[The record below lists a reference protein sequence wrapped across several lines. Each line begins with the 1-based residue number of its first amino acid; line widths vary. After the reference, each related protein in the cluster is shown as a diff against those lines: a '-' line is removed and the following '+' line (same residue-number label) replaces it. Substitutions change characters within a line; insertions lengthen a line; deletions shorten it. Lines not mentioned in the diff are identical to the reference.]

1 MDEKVAADKRSALV
15 IIDVQKAWDDPL
27 LGHRN
32 NPDAE
37 DKIADLIRE
46 FRGHGL
52 KIIHV
57 RHFSYDERSPFRP
70 DLQTFEFKDQ
80 ALPAEGEMIIT
91 KRVNSAF
98 IGTDLDVILRR
109 LDLRR
114 IFVTGLTTD
123 HCVSATVRMAGNMGF
138 ETYLVEDACATFDR
152 RDTMGGVIPA
162 ETVHRVNLAS
172 IDGEFG
178 KVIRSADI
186 SYK

>member
-1 MDEKVAADKRSALV
+1 MDKKVATDKRSALLV
-15 IIDVQKAWDDPL
+15 IDVQKAWDDPG

-32 NPDAE
+32 NPNAE
-37 DKIADLIRE
+37 YRTADLIRE
-46 FRGHGL
+46 FRDHGL

-70 DLQTFEFKDQ
+70 GMQSFEFKDQ
-80 ALPAEGEMIIT
+80 ALPAEGEIVIT

-114 IFVTGLTTD
+114 IFVVGLTTD
-123 HCVSATVRMAGNMGF
+123 HCVSTTVRMAGNMGF
-138 ETYLVEDACATFDR
+138 EAYLVEDACATFDR
-152 RDTMGGVIPA
+152 SDPWGRVIPA
-162 ETVHRVNLAS
+162 ETVHLVNIAS

-178 KVIRSADI
+178 KVIRSSDI
-186 SYK
+186 SYE